1 MVVLRHQNYATQL
14 LHKILPLA
22 NRRNEQSLGSGAE
35 STPLLKPSTKPGLLA
50 IIAYD
55 QLRTFEYAIAAEV
68 FALERPSLGVPWY
81 ECLIIPA
88 DAGPKRGIAGVRVQT
103 TGVLADLARC
113 NTIIIPGWRD
123 IDERPPEPL
132 LRQLRLAATR
142 GATLLSICSGAFV
155 LGAAGILDDRPATTH
170 WLFSD
175 ALKRMYPSVIVA
187 EDVMYVET
195 GNIITSA
202 GSAAGIDACLHLVRR
217 DFGAQIANRI
227 ARRMV
232 AAPHR
237 EGGQAQYVETPVKVA
252 QERTPARA
260 VAELLTWAGQHLDQ
274 PLAIPDLAR
283 RALMSQRTFLRH
295 FQGSIGMTPG
305 AWLQRER
312 VSRARVLLEG
322 TELTHAQIADQCG
335 YQSLETFRIAFKR
348 IVGVAPGGYR
358 ERFLAL

>member
-1 MVVLRHQNYATQL
+1 MRKTQL
-14 LHKILPLA
+14 ADKNIPQHFNSEPKSAAARVTSARSELVP
-22 NRRNEQSLGSGAE
+22 GA
-35 STPLLKPSTKPGLLA
+35 LA

-68 FALERPSLGVPWY
+68 FALSRPSLGVPWY

-88 DAGPKRGIAGVRVQT
+88 DAGPKRGIAGVCVQT
-103 TGVLADLARC
+103 NGVLADLARC

-132 LRQLRLAATR
+132 LRQLRLAAAR

-155 LGAAGILDDRPATTH
+155 LGAAGLLDNRPATTH

-175 ALKRMYPSVIVA
+175 ALKRMYPRVIVA

-195 GNIITSA
+195 DNIITSA

-237 EGGQAQYVETPVKVA
+237 EGGQAQYVETPVKDGL
-252 QERTPARA
+252 ERTPARA
-260 VAELLTWAGQHLDQ
+260 IAELLSWAGQHLDQ
-274 PLAIPDLAR
+274 PLAIQDFAR

-295 FQGSIGMTPG
+295 FQDSIGMAPV

-312 VSRARVLLEG
+312 LNRARVLLES
-322 TELTHAQIADQCG
+322 TELTHTQIADQCG

-358 ERFLAL
+358 ERFLAV